1 MHSLQSLIGA
11 GRFEREN
18 ILLLKS
24 HLEDGMSSGALIPF
38 VIFALILVL
47 AIVASR
53 LCDPDRK

>member
-1 MHSLQSLIGA
+1 
-11 GRFEREN
+11 
-18 ILLLKS
+18 
-24 HLEDGMSSGALIPF
+24 MSSGALIPF